1 MPSAFPACLRQ
12 CSQHRYGID
21 LAMRKAAVGAALLMK
36 HVQDEA
42 ILLLWV
48 QLVTGTMGL
57 YFLAH
62 LVKH

>member
-1 MPSAFPACLRQ
+1 
-12 CSQHRYGID
+12 
-21 LAMRKAAVGAALLMK
+21 MRKAGDWSRLLMK

-42 ILLLWV
+42 ILLLWIQV
-48 QLVTGTMGL
+48 VTGTMGL

>member
-1 MPSAFPACLRQ
+1 MKGGSDWSRP
-12 CSQHRYGID
+12 
-21 LAMRKAAVGAALLMK
+21 LMK

-48 QLVTGTMGL
+48 QVVTGTMGL

>member
-1 MPSAFPACLRQ
+1 MFSACLRQ
-12 CSQHRYGID
+12 CSQQKYGID
-21 LAMRKAAVGAALLMK
+21 LAMTKAAVGAALMK

-48 QLVTGTMGL
+48 QVVTGTMGL

>member
-1 MPSAFPACLRQ
+1 MTKGSDWSC
-12 CSQHRYGID
+12 
-21 LAMRKAAVGAALLMK
+21 LLMK
-36 HVQDEA
+36 HVRDEA

-48 QLVTGTMGL
+48 QVVTGTMGL

>member
-1 MPSAFPACLRQ
+1 MTGGSGWSR
-12 CSQHRYGID
+12 SI
-21 LAMRKAAVGAALLMK
+21 MK

-48 QLVTGTMGL
+48 QVVTGTMGL

>member
-1 MPSAFPACLRQ
+1 VFSACFRQ
-12 CSQHRYGID
+12 CSQRKYGID
-21 LAMRKAAVGAALLMK
+21 LAMREGSGWSRLLMK

-48 QLVTGTMGL
+48 QVVTGTMGL

>member
-1 MPSAFPACLRQ
+1 LRH
-12 CSQHRYGID
+12 CSRHKYGID
-21 LAMRKAAVGAALLMK
+21 LAMKVAAVGAALMK

-48 QLVTGTMGL
+48 QVVTGTMGL